1 MEKSP
6 VTLEVLEPK
15 GELNDPRRE
24 GLSNP
29 RLTDLNGK
37 TIALMS
43 IHVDALFQFGTE
55 LFFDI
60 LEEELR
66 ARYPEIHFYRC
77 KSFGSP
83 SAVVNAD
90 EIAAN
95 CDAWVEGVKEAIT
108 QGRRDV
114 GVFMERAGRPGVSI
128 CSDVLYRS
136 KSALQDLNG
145 MPPVRL
151 VTVPETAYCAAK
163 RDRELMEPVV
173 KGAVDKII
181 AALTTPLTEAEKNVS
196 DLLYDYSPKTFRG
209 NTWHEAYEAFLQYCA
224 DNALSDGLPV
234 VPPTREAVDWMLTG
248 TSYSPDKVIGLMYP
262 KKGIA
267 TVEKIAIAA
276 VMSGAKPEYLPIIIA
291 VIQAITAKNFNQFHI
306 VNEIL
311 PVIFLSGPIV
321 KELGINNLS
330 GYLAP
335 GHRPNSTIGRAVLMC
350 MITIGWRDMTIY
362 ASPGG
367 AGQPAAYGNLVIP
380 ENQEESPWESWAAQ
394 NGYGP
399 EESVVTVCE
408 ETGSYRGPGECMSNS
423 GYQERLDQISSFFSR
438 KGPLFGTFGMAENG
452 ENSRHML
459 VLHPAVAWQLHH
471 AGFTK
476 ASFIDYLYQRNVIDY
491 DTMTPAQRQKLIDE
505 LIAENAG
512 ANEKQYFLLPEDV
525 KPGLH
530 REPFHDPSDV
540 LVIVAG
546 SGAGNTL
553 IFQTVTG
560 STAPHAEEVE
570 EPRPYMTV
578 PIRGATLTKYG
589 R

>member
-1 MEKSP
+1 MA

-15 GELNDPRRE
+15 GKLNDPRRE

-66 ARYPEIHFYRC
+66 ARYPDIRFYRC

-90 EIAAN
+90 EIASK

-128 CSDVLYRS
+128 CSDILYRS

-196 DLLYDYSPKTFRG
+196 DLLYDDSPKIFKG
-209 NTWHEAYEAFLQYCA
+209 ETWHEAYEAFLKYCA

-248 TSYSPDKVIGLMYP
+248 TSEAPDTVVGLMYP

-276 VMSGAKPEYLPIIIA
+276 VMSGARPEYLPVIIA
-291 VIQAITAKNFNQFHI
+291 VIRAITAKNFNQFHI

-311 PVIFLSGPIV
+311 PVIFISGPII

-335 GHRPNSTIGRAVLMC
+335 GYRVNSTIGRAVLMC

-367 AGQPAAYGNLVIP
+367 AGQSAAYANLVIP

-408 ETGSYRGPGECMSNS
+408 ETGAYRGPGECMSNS

-438 KGPLFGTFGMAENG
+438 KGPLFGAFGMAENG

-459 VLHPAVAWQLHH
+459 VLHPAVAHQLAN

-476 ASFIDYLYQRNVIDY
+476 ASFIDSLYKKNVIDY
-491 DTMTPAQRQKLIDE
+491 DSMTPEERQKLIDE
-505 LIAENAG
+505 LKAEKAG

-553 IFQTVTG
+553 IYQTVTG

-589 R
+589 K

>member
-1 MEKSP
+1 MSSTP
-6 VTLEVLEPK
+6 ITLEILEPK
-15 GELNDPRRE
+15 GKLSSPHRE
-24 GLSNP
+24 GLHNP

-55 LFFDI
+55 LFFDL
-60 LEEELR
+60 LEEELLR
-66 ARYPEIHFYRC
+66 RYPDIRFYRC

-90 EIAAN
+90 EIAAH

-128 CSDVLYRS
+128 CSDILLRS

-145 MPPVRL
+145 MPRVRL

-163 RDRELMEPVV
+163 RDRDLMRPVV
-173 KGAVDKII
+173 LGAVDRIVD
-181 AALTTPLTEAEKNVS
+181 ALTAPLTEEEQESFEKEF
-196 DLLYDYSPKTFRG
+196 DESPKTFRG
-209 NTWHEAYEAFLQYCA
+209 ATWHEAYEAFLKYCEE
-224 DNALSDGLPV
+224 NALSDGLPV

-248 TSYSPDKVIGLMYP
+248 TTEAPDTVVGLMYP

-291 VIQAITAKNFNQFHI
+291 IIRAITAKNFNQFHI

-311 PVIFLSGPIV
+311 PTIFISGPIV

-335 GHRPNSTIGRAVLMC
+335 GYRINSTIGRAILMC

-367 AGQPAAYGNLVIP
+367 AGQPAAYGNLFIV
-380 ENQEESPWESWAAQ
+380 ENQDESPWESWAEQ
-394 NGYGP
+394 NGYSP
-399 EESVVTVCE
+399 EESIVTVCE
-408 ETGSYRGPGECMSNS
+408 NTGSSRGPGECMSNS
-423 GYQERLDQISSFFSR
+423 GYEERLQEISSFLSR
-438 KGPLFGTFGMAENG
+438 KGPLFGMFGMAENG

-459 VLHPAVAWQLHH
+459 VLHPTVAHQLAN

-476 ASFIDYLYQRNVIDY
+476 QSFIQYLYDQNVIDY
-491 DTMTPAQRQKLIDE
+491 DRMTPEQRQKLIDE
-505 LIAENAG
+505 LIAEKAA
-512 ANEKQYFLLPEDV
+512 ANEKQYFLMPEDV

-540 LVIVAG
+540 LVFVAG

-570 EPRPYMTV
+570 EPRPYMNV
-578 PIRGATLTKYG
+578 VIRGAALTRYG

>member
-1 MEKSP
+1 MA

-15 GELNDPRRE
+15 GRLNDPRRE

-66 ARYPEIHFYRC
+66 GRYPDIRFYRC

-90 EIAAN
+90 EIAAK

-128 CSDVLYRS
+128 CSDILYRS

-196 DLLYDYSPKTFRG
+196 DLTYDYAPKTFRG
-209 NTWHEAYEAFLQYCA
+209 ETWHEAYEAFLQYCA

-234 VPPTREAVDWMLTG
+234 VPPTREAVDWMLKG
-248 TSYSPDKVIGLMYP
+248 TSEPPETVVGLMYP

-267 TVEKIAIAA
+267 TVEKIAIAS
-276 VMSGAKPEYLPIIIA
+276 VMAGAKPEYLPVIIA
-291 VIQAITAKNFNQFHI
+291 VIRAITAKNFNQFHI

-321 KELGINNLS
+321 RELGINNLS

-335 GHRPNSTIGRAVLMC
+335 GHRPNSAIGRAVLMC

-367 AGQPAAYGNLVIP
+367 AGQPAAYANLLIP

-399 EESVVTVCE
+399 EESIVTVCE

-452 ENSRHML
+452 ENSRHMI
-459 VLHPAVAWQLHH
+459 VLHPTVAQQLSH

-476 ASFIDYLYQRNVIDY
+476 ASFIDYLYKRNVIDY
-491 DTMTPAQRQKLIDE
+491 DSMTPAERQALMDE
-505 LIAENAG
+505 LKAEKAK

-570 EPRPYMTV
+570 EPRPYMSV

>member
-1 MEKSP
+1 LSSNP
-6 VTLEVLEPK
+6 VTFEILEPK
-15 GELNDPRRE
+15 GQLSNPHRE
-24 GLSNP
+24 GLRNP

-55 LFFDI
+55 LFYDL
-60 LEEELR
+60 LEEELLR
-66 ARYPEIHFYRC
+66 RYPDIRFYRC

-83 SAVVNAD
+83 NAVVNAD
-90 EIAAN
+90 EIAAH

-114 GVFMERAGRPGVSI
+114 GVFMERAGRPGVSL
-128 CSDVLYRS
+128 CSDILLRS

-145 MPPVRL
+145 MPRVRL

-163 RDRELMEPVV
+163 RDRELMRPVV
-173 KGAVDKII
+173 LGAVDSIVE
-181 AALTTPLTEAEKNVS
+181 ALTKPLTEEEKES
-196 DLLYDYSPKTFRG
+196 FEKGYDQSPKTFRG
-209 NTWHEAYEAFLQYCA
+209 ETWHEAYEAFLKYCEA
-224 DNALSDGLPV
+224 NALSDGLPV
-234 VPPTREAVDWMLTG
+234 VPPTRKAVDWMLTG
-248 TSYSPDKVIGLMYP
+248 TTEAPDTVVGLMYP

-267 TVEKIAIAA
+267 TVEKIAIAS
-276 VMSGAKPEYLPIIIA
+276 VMSGAKPEYLPVIIA
-291 VIQAITAKNFNQFHI
+291 IIRAITAKNFNQFHI

-311 PVIFLSGPIV
+311 PTIFISGPII

-335 GHRPNSTIGRAVLMC
+335 GHRINSTIGRAVLMC

-367 AGQPAAYGNLVIP
+367 AGQPAAYGNLIIP
-380 ENQEESPWESWAAQ
+380 ENQDESPWESWAEQ
-394 NGYGP
+394 NGYSP
-399 EESVVTVCE
+399 KESIVTVCE
-408 ETGSYRGPGECMSNS
+408 NTGSNRGPGECMSNS
-423 GYQERLDQISSFFSR
+423 GYEERLDEISSFLSR
-438 KGPLFGTFGMAENG
+438 KGPLFGLFGMAENG

-459 VLHPAVAWQLHH
+459 VLHPTVAHQLAH

-476 ASFIDYLYQRNVIDY
+476 QSFIQYLYDRNVIDY
-491 DTMTPAQRQKLIDE
+491 DRMTPEQRQQLIDE
-505 LIAENAG
+505 LIAEKAV
-512 ANEKQYFLLPEDV
+512 ANDKQYFLMPEDV

-540 LVIVAG
+540 LVFVAG

-570 EPRPYMTV
+570 EARPYMNV
-578 PIRGATLTKYG
+578 VIRGAALTKYG
-589 R
+589 K